1 MDVSELIKYL
11 VTPVAQV
18 ALIIALAEVAKRL
31 GLKKKFIPLLDL
43 SLGIISGIVVFS
55 IDSGLSLIEGII
67 LGIACGLSACGL
79 FSGIKNT
86 MEKQ

>member
-31 GLKKKFIPLLDL
+31 GLKKRFIPLLDL
-43 SLGIISGIVVFS
+43 GLGIISGIVVFS

>member
-31 GLKKKFIPLLDL
+31 GLKKRFIPLLDL
-43 SLGIISGIVVFS
+43 GLGIVSGIVVFS

-86 MEKQ
+86 VEKQ

>member
-31 GLKKKFIPLLDL
+31 GLKKKIIPLLDL
-43 SLGIISGIVVFS
+43 GLGIISGIVVFS

>member
-18 ALIIALAEVAKRL
+18 ALIIALAEVAKQL
-31 GLKKKFIPLLDL
+31 GLKNKFIPLLDL
-43 SLGIISGIVVFS
+43 GLGIISGIIVFS

-67 LGIACGLSACGL
+67 VGIACGLSACGL
-79 FSGIKNT
+79 FSGIKNLI
-86 MEKQ
+86 EKK